1 MGCYEL
7 VDLRDGKMRD
17 AYARHV
23 EKRIKEMHERM
34 SKSKLHNTKKRK
46 Y

>member
-1 MGCYEL
+1 MS
-7 VDLRDGKMRD
+7 D

-23 EKRIKEMHERM
+23 DKRIKELHKRM
-34 SKSKLHNTKKRK
+34 AISKIHSTKKLK

>member
-1 MGCYEL
+1 MS
-7 VDLRDGKMRD
+7 D

-23 EKRIKEMHERM
+23 EKRIKELHERM
-34 SKSKLHNTKKRK
+34 SKSKLHTTKKHK

>member
-1 MGCYEL
+1 MQ
-7 VDLRDGKMRD
+7 D

-34 SKSKLHNTKKRK
+34 AKSKLHTTKKCK